1 MRWHDVDS
9 LENRDPEAIERT
21 IHALEPVLEAFFHP
35 TVRGFEHI
43 PDGPGLYVANHNGG
57 ILLPDAYVLGVSLYR
72 HRGLSDLPFVLAHD
86 LAVRAPLA
94 NQLMPKLGAVRANP
108 ANAHRLFA
116 AGHKVLV
123 YPGGDRETFR
133 PFRERDRIV
142 FGDRRGY
149 LRLALTEG
157 VPITPVV
164 TAGAHAGLMVLD
176 DGGRIARFLRLDRA
190 LRVKVCPVVLSAPW
204 GVTVG
209 FPPPYVPMPT
219 RIYMEFLPAIRFD
232 RSGPDAAAD
241 EAYVEACH
249 QQVATAMQSA
259 LSRLSAERARDKR
272 ARHLSALD
280 ATAARWRLQPAWRDA
295 LEELAILSGVTPK
308 LGVD

>member
-1 MRWHDVDS
+1 LALAVCCGPLHRGEKEAETPVALMRS
-9 LENRDPEAIERT
+9 RYA
-21 IHALEPVLEAFFHP
+21 AFA
-35 TVRGFEHI
+35 
-43 PDGPGLYVANHNGG
+43 VANVDYLWRTLHEEHSDRT
-57 ILLPDAYVLGVSLYR
+57 LDRAEVLSSLRRVCRASR
-72 HRGLSDLPFVLAHD
+72 HP
-86 LAVRAPLA
+86 
-94 NQLMPKLGAVRANP
+94 
-108 ANAHRLFA
+108 
-116 AGHKVLV
+116 
-123 YPGGDRETFR
+123 
-133 PFRERDRIV
+133 
-142 FGDRRGY
+142 
-149 LRLALTEG
+149 
-157 VPITPVV
+157 
-164 TAGAHAGLMVLD
+164 GLMVLD

-232 RSGPDAAAD
+232 RSGPDAADD

-280 ATAARWRLQPAWRDA
+280 ATAARLRLQPAWRDA
-295 LEELAILSGVTPK
+295 LEELAILSGVTPN